1 MEKRRQVLLCG
12 ALIATSEKIRQGALL
27 IEGERI
33 GRIWY
38 ADGNGLTE
46 HNGEAV
52 SLEALAGKLK
62 SENSDLETVCLDGKV
77 IMAGGI
83 DAHVHFRE
91 PGMTAKADMS
101 SESRAALLGGIT
113 SFIDMPNTNPP
124 ATGIDRI
131 REKAALADGR
141 SYANWGFHIGADNE
155 NPDAIASM
163 LKVNDEPREFAA
175 VKVFMGSSTGNMLV
189 DHGEALEKLFGIE
202 NARILIHSEDEA
214 TIKAKPPGMY
224 QEHYKGT
231 GAGNETWNQ
240 TSCTPYQHCRRNRN
254 DTCRQTIQSE
264 HNCRYISKLSM
275 VQRRGLRQARKQDE
289 MQSGHQDG
297 R

>member
-52 SLEALAGKLK
+52 SLEALAEKLK
-62 SENSDLETVCLDGKV
+62 SENSGLETVCLDGKV

-101 SESRAALLGGIT
+101 TESRAALLGGIT

-124 ATGIDRI
+124 ATYIDRI

-155 NPDAIASM
+155 NTDAIASM
-163 LKVNDEPREFAA
+163 LKVNAAPREFAA

-189 DHGEALEKLFGIE
+189 DHGEALEKLFSIE
-202 NARILIHSEDEA
+202 NARILI
-214 TIKAKPPGMY
+214 PG
-224 QEHYKGT
+224 
-231 GAGNETWNQ
+231 
-240 TSCTPYQHCRRNRN
+240 
-254 DTCRQTIQSE
+254 
-264 HNCRYISKLSM
+264 ISKKEKSM
-275 VQRRGLRQARKQDE
+275 IHTISSMISSRQNT
-289 MQSGHQDG
+289 
-297 R
+297 